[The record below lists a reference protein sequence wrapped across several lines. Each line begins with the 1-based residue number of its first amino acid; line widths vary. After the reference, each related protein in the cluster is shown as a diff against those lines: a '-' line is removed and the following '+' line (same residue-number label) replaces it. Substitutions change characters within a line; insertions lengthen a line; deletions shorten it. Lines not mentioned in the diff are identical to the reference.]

1 MARKIDTQN
10 ESLDAYVYMAK
21 TFADT
26 PWLHY
31 GMWEPGE
38 RVSVP
43 NMRMAQERYVDL
55 LLSFFPAAP
64 KTVLDVGGGT
74 GEMAKLLTSKGYE
87 VDMITPSRVQ
97 AEDGET
103 KLPAGRV
110 HHCTFENFETDRK
123 FDVVLFSESFQY
135 IPLDQSL
142 PKAKALLA
150 PGGVIIVAD
159 CFRGQSYNGELA
171 PGSGHKITAFF
182 DMLPKLGLAVAR
194 DEDVT
199 AKVAPTMEID
209 QQFYRGFV
217 SPLVT
222 QISGTLR
229 RTRPI
234 LHWLAGTGYKLFTS
248 KDARDR
254 MQMRLKA
261 DYRSPDNFRKA
272 NTYRFLALRAE

>member
-10 ESLDAYVYMAK
+10 ESLDVYVYMAK

-31 GMWEPGE
+31 GMWEFGD

-43 NMRMAQERYVDL
+43 NMRKAQERYVEF
-55 LLSFFPAAP
+55 LLSFFPPAP
-64 KTVLDVGGGT
+64 KSVLDVGGGT
-74 GEMAKLLTSKGYE
+74 GEMASLLTSKGYE
-87 VDMITPSRVQ
+87 VDMITPSGVQ
-97 AEDGET
+97 AEEADT
-103 KLPAGRV
+103 KLPMERV
-110 HHCTFENFETDRK
+110 HHCTFEAFETDRK

-142 PKAKALLA
+142 PKSKSLLA
-150 PGGVIIVAD
+150 PGGTIVIAD
-159 CFRGQSYNGELA
+159 CFRGENYNGELA
-171 PGSGHKITAFF
+171 PGSGHKITEFF
-182 DMLPKLGLAVAR
+182 ETIGALGLNVAR

-199 AKVAPTMEID
+199 DKVAPTMEID

-222 QISGTLR
+222 QIDGLLK

-234 LHWLAGTGYKLFTS
+234 VHWFAGMGYKLFTS
-248 KDARDR
+248 RDSRDR

-261 DYRSPDNFRKA
+261 EYRSPDNFRKA
-272 NTYRFLALRAE
+272 NTYRFFALKAD